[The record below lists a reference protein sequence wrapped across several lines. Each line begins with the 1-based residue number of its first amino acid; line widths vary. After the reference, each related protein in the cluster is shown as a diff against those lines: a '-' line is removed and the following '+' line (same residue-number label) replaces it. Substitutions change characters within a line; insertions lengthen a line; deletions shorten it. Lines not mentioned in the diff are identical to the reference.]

1 MTFCILLLRLI
12 TMKKRKDIKK
22 AVKKKNKLE
31 DTKLYKKK
39 NQNEVDLWKEIR
51 TNIKPLVKAYNKFS
65 RKRRIAKEKEEE
77 KN

>member
-1 MTFCILLLRLI
+1 
-12 TMKKRKDIKK
+12 MKKRKDNKK

-65 RKRRIAKEKEEE
+65 RKRSRI
-77 KN
+77 

>member
-51 TNIKPLVKAYNKFS
+51 TNIKQLVKAYKI
-65 RKRRIAKEKEEE
+65 K
-77 KN
+77 